1 MIYGIGKIKTLPALE
16 EAQVVQSEEVDMT
29 PSSVFRPMKINPK
42 KTINPSIPRSNRNQ
56 NGFTLIETLVAGII
70 MSLTLVAVSR
80 LSISAI
86 STSSHQTIRRKIEA
100 AVNNDIQLLQQA
112 DSRLKLINIS
122 DKENACKDPGS
133 YLKQQL
139 SSNGSDYYVP
149 EPVVKDPSGQRVLK
163 RTIESTDTPIITR
176 VIYTIAA
183 PEKTIKTERRIL
195 NLYPNFHYLC
205 DVL

>member
-1 MIYGIGKIKTLPALE
+1 
-16 EAQVVQSEEVDMT
+16 MT
-29 PSSVFRPMKINPK
+29 PSNAFKPMKTNIRKK
-42 KTINPSIPRSNRNQ
+42 KTTKLSSSHRSL
-56 NGFTLIETLVAGII
+56 NGFTLIETMVAGLI

-112 DSRLKLINIS
+112 DSRLKLINVS
-122 DKENACKDPGS
+122 DKQTACEDPGS
-133 YLKQQL
+133 YLKEKL
-139 SSNGSDYYVP
+139 SLDSSDYYVKGP
-149 EPVVKDPSGQRVLK
+149 DVIDPSGKRVLK
-163 RTIESTDTPIITR
+163 RTIESTQAPIMTR
-176 VIYTIAA
+176 VIYTITA
-183 PEKTIKTERRIL
+183 PEKTIQTERRIL